1 MIFSLYKL
9 NLHLCASNCV
19 TESL

>member
-19 TESL
+19 TG